1 MSKSESYE
9 VIVIGAGHAGCE
21 AALASA
27 RAGVSTLFLTV
38 NLDAIARVSCNP
50 AIGGTGKGQLVC
62 EIDALGG
69 EMAKAADAC
78 CIQFR
83 MLNTSK
89 GAAVQAPRVQID
101 RQGYAMYMRQVVE
114 KQSSL
119 VVRQGEVTEIITSAG
134 RFRGVGLR
142 GGEVVRGKRCV
153 LTSGTFLGGIIHLG
167 LTSYPGGRDGE
178 TACNEL
184 GSSLRQLGFKL
195 GRLKTGTSPRLQ
207 RNSIDC
213 RKMTEQPGDIP
224 GLRFF
229 STQTESVSQKQVS
242 CYITYT
248 GQATHRLIRRHLDKS
263 PLYTGRIRGVGPR
276 YCPSIETKVVR
287 FSDKPR
293 HQLFIEPEGN
303 TAAEV
308 YVNGLATSLPQEI
321 QRRLLKTIPGLEDAI
336 ITRPGYAVEYDY
348 CPPYQLRASLES
360 KRVAGLYFA
369 GQINGTSGYEEA
381 AAQGIIAGIN
391 CVHSLRGEQPLI
403 LGRGEAYIGV
413 MIDDLITKSTEEPY
427 RVFSA
432 RAEYRLSL
440 RCDNAPRRLLKY
452 GAAAGLIAPKVMR
465 RQQREETRLAG
476 ERRRLSKKHI
486 CAKQAAKLNGVK
498 MDAGK
503 TAWALLKRPEISY
516 AALARLWP
524 KKEGLS
530 EREAEQLEIEAKY
543 EGYLK
548 RQRREIERLR
558 EGEDFR
564 LPQNIDY
571 KNLTF
576 LRLESR
582 EKLARVKPETIG
594 QASRISGVN
603 PADTVRLMVHIR
615 SGLASGKKR

>member
-1 MSKSESYE
+1 MRKNESYE

-21 AALASA
+21 AALAGA
-27 RAGVSTLFLTV
+27 RAGLSTLLLTV
-38 NLDAIARVSCNP
+38 NLDAVARVSCNP

-69 EMAKAADAC
+69 EMARAADAC
-78 CIQFR
+78 GIQFR
-83 MLNTSK
+83 LLNTSK
-89 GAAVQAPRVQID
+89 GAAVQAPRAQID
-101 RQGYAMYMRQVVE
+101 RRGYAAYMRQVVE
-114 KQSSL
+114 KQSGL
-119 VVRQGEVTEIITSAG
+119 VAQQGEVTEIITGAG
-134 RFRGVGLR
+134 RFRGVRLR
-142 GGEVVRGKRCV
+142 AGEVVRGKRCV
-153 LTSGTFLGGIIHLG
+153 LTSGTFLGGMIHLG

-178 TACNEL
+178 TACSEL
-184 GSSLRQLGFKL
+184 STCLRHLGFEL

-207 RNSIDC
+207 GDSVDY
-213 RKMTEQPGDIP
+213 RKMKEQLGDLAAP
-224 GLRFF
+224 RFF
-229 STQTESVSQKQVS
+229 SRDTESISREQIS
-242 CYITYT
+242 CHITYT
-248 GQATHRLIRRHLDKS
+248 GQATHRLIKRHLDKS
-263 PLYTGRIRGVGPR
+263 PLFTGRISGIGPR
-276 YCPSIETKVVR
+276 YCPSIETKVTR

-308 YVNGLATSLPQEI
+308 YVNGLATSLPQDV
-321 QRRLLKTIPGLEDAI
+321 QRKMLKTIPGLQDAI

-360 KRVAGLYFA
+360 KQVAGLYFA

-391 CVHSLRGEQPLI
+391 CAHSLRGEKPLV

-440 RCDNAPRRLLKY
+440 RCDNAARRLLKH
-452 GAAAGLIAPKVMR
+452 GAAAGLIAPAAAR
-465 RQQREETRLAG
+465 RQTREEKRLAE
-476 ERRRLSKKHI
+476 ERRRLSGTHI
-486 CAKQAAKLNGVK
+486 GAKQAVKLGCVK
-498 MDAGK
+498 SDAGK
-503 TAWALLKRPEISY
+503 TAWELLKRPEVSC
-516 AALARLWP
+516 AVLARLWP
-524 KKEGLS
+524 KRERLS
-530 EREAEQLEIEAKY
+530 GREAEQLEVEAKY

-548 RQRREIERLR
+548 RQRQEIERLR
-558 EGEDFR
+558 EGENFR
-564 LPQNIDY
+564 LPRDIDY
-571 KNLTF
+571 QSLTF

-603 PADTVRLMVHIR
+603 PVDTVRLMVHVR
-615 SGLASGKKR
+615 SGLAGGKKR